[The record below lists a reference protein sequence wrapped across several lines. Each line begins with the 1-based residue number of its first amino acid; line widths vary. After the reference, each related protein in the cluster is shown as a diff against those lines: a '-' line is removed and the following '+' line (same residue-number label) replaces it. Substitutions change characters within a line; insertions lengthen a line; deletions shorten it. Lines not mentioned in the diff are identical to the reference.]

1 MPIRLTQE
9 DWQAFERLDGSP
21 QANFEA
27 LWRALVLSNYG
38 GKGRFLEYKNHP
50 GVEFLLHIT
59 DDIPA
64 LGPTGYIVGWQCKYY
79 GSIREG
85 KSLTK
90 TQRKDIM
97 ESLAKSKEH
106 SPAPGKWILCIP
118 GKLTKKD
125 VDWLHSLST
134 TATEVLEWT
143 DEDIDWHLNMSGR
156 GNYLREAYFGKLQLS
171 QHDFEEAFA
180 LTFAPLKHRWIPEVH
195 VRSSEENE
203 IRRHLLEPVA
213 WLPLV
218 KARDG
223 LSDLRRYFTGKSDEA
238 ELFTLRVIDD
248 FQNHLTQL
256 LDSLNSGSSRNIEAI
271 TGWIDFVKAEVSK
284 RVLVLRKNRDAR
296 NLPLSNILHV
306 FDVVLDEV
314 EKISKESTVPIVA
327 VMADAG
333 WGKTHLAASLLQH
346 CEGRRKGGIL
356 LLAKDLGENSD
367 FNALIRQ
374 VVLPGGRS
382 FSNAEELLV
391 ALHEFGSRQQCR
403 VPLIVDGLNESQN
416 PSAWKDIIA
425 RLLVL
430 LERYRN
436 VLLVVTFRTG
446 YCSSWRH
453 SGISYFGDVN
463 PSVRFVYKDFCL
475 PKGIH
480 CLEASLSHDFHDLVK
495 RYFKYYHIVYRGVV
509 PHILHHPLT
518 LRLFCDATN
527 RDRRVAVHPGSLP
540 SDMSSV
546 FNAFCESAAKHIEEH
561 APMNF
566 RRRACE
572 YRDRIRNI
580 GKLLWENDN
589 RFASVDKLKQQ
600 FPVTDSSWENDW
612 SNVLSQEGL
621 ILTRHD
627 WKEPN
632 NVVFEA
638 AYDAFGGYLIADY
651 LTTQFSHNFKE
662 FLSDASFQKNV
673 VEGGHPLSEDILS
686 FLTWLYPL
694 KNHAE
699 MLFDIAPESIRER
712 VLKKTLD
719 CDERHLNGKTL
730 EAFREEAKSNIEFAK
745 RCYGKAWSRLFD
757 LDSHLNA
764 KFLDSILTDLPPVT
778 RDERWGL
785 WLFNNRREMF
795 PRLDNILNQ
804 VSQVAEAFVESVFI
818 LCKWLLGSVV
828 ISIRD
833 RASRLLVLL
842 GERYPEKVLAL
853 VSDSFWNN
861 DPYIVERLTAI
872 AYGILM
878 FLYATRKTDI
888 LMLQGRTYVRIARE
902 TLLSPDS
909 RYATPNVI
917 IRDSIVNS
925 EALLKYATGEEP
937 VEISRFLQ
945 TNYLAP
951 INPFRQADKTSHD
964 DTAQVCHAI
973 RVDFENYT
981 LTGLFGLH
989 PYDTGSDKYK
999 KMRAQF
1005 EQRMFD
1011 IGYRYSLF
1019 ESVDRE
1025 IQDEQYVRP
1034 YHGQPLYTERFG
1046 KKYAKIVLHEME
1058 GVFDKSVYSARRK
1071 LHDFI
1076 DPSFPGIS
1084 PLLGTGFLET
1094 PFPESSDVES
1104 WIQDGHIPDCRKGI
1118 VRRFPDTGTDD
1129 WVLISGIFNDTSE
1142 DGKMILFSTLGGV
1155 FAKPQTMRHLVRNPR
1170 EIDVSPLPQKIYSY
1184 HLESPWS
1191 FHYRFDDDD
1200 PDKDISLACP
1210 ITKNIKTAWETGM
1223 NNVGP
1228 TYFYEIPAEWYFM
1241 ENRPLDCEDSP
1252 SGMLLSHYMALRLD
1266 LRPAPHSWEFRDG
1279 TGRLAVRFYQ
1289 KRGNKDRYS
1298 LLYLRKDLLMRYLE
1312 LEKTEFA
1319 IMFQGERRMG
1329 IGELNKHDDFF
1340 KRMPRDVGEFHEL
1353 LCFTKSGF
1361 RRVSGKRTP

>member
-1 MPIRLTQE
+1 MSIRLTQE
-9 DWQAFERLDGSP
+9 DWQAFERLDG
-21 QANFEA
+21 AREDNFEA
-27 LWRALVLSNYG
+27 LWRTLVLSNYG
-38 GKGRFLEYKNHP
+38 GKGRFLEYKNHR
-50 GVEFLLHIT
+50 GVEFLLYLAT
-59 DDIPA
+59 EVPA
-64 LGPTGYIVGWQCKYY
+64 LGPTGHIVGWQCKYY

-90 TQRKDIM
+90 TQRKDIV

-134 TATEVLEWT
+134 TTTEVLEWT
-143 DEDIDWHLNMSGR
+143 DEDIDRHLNISER

-171 QHDFEEAFA
+171 QRDLQEAFT

-195 VRSSEENE
+195 VRSSEEDE

-213 WLPLV
+213 WSPLV
-218 KARDG
+218 HARDE
-223 LSDLRRYFTGKSDEA
+223 LSYLRRYFTGKSDEA
-238 ELFTLRVIDD
+238 ELFTLRIVND
-248 FQNHLTQL
+248 FQNHLNQL
-256 LDSLNSGSSRNIEAI
+256 LDSLNSGRLRNIETI
-271 TGWIDFVKAEVSK
+271 TGWMNSVKADVSK
-284 RVLVLRKNRDAR
+284 LVLVLRKNRDAR

-306 FDVVLDEV
+306 FDVVLVEV
-314 EKISKESTVPIVA
+314 EQIGKETTVPIVA

-333 WGKTHLAASLLQH
+333 WGKTHLAASLLQN
-346 CEGRRKGGIL
+346 CEGRRKGGFL
-356 LLAKDLGENSD
+356 LLAKALGENND
-367 FNALIRQ
+367 FNTLVSQ

-382 FSNAEELLV
+382 FSNEEELLA
-391 ALHEFGSRQQCR
+391 ALHEFGSRHQCR
-403 VPLIVDGLNESQN
+403 VPLVIDGLNESKD
-416 PSAWKDIIA
+416 PSAWKNIIA

-446 YCSSWRH
+446 NCSSWQHYRTPYVDPLIR
-453 SGISYFGDVN
+453 SA
-463 PSVRFVYKDFCL
+463 YKEICL
-475 PKGIH
+475 PEGIH
-480 CLEASLSHDFHDLVK
+480 CLEASLSQDFRELTR
-495 RYFKYYHIVYRGVV
+495 RYFKYYRIVYHGFI

-561 APMNF
+561 APTNF

-572 YRDRIRNI
+572 YRDCIRNV
-580 GKLLWENDN
+580 GKLLWENAN
-589 RFASVDKLKQQ
+589 RFASVDELKQQ
-600 FPVTDSSWENDW
+600 FPTTDSSWENDW

-621 ILTRHD
+621 ILTRHN
-627 WKEPN
+627 WKKPN

-662 FLSDASFQKNV
+662 FLSDASFQKYV
-673 VEGGHPLSEDILS
+673 VEDGHPLSEDILS

-699 MLFDIAPESIRER
+699 MLFDIVPESIRER
-712 VLKKTLD
+712 VLQKTLD
-719 CDERHLNGKTL
+719 CDERNLNGKTL

-778 RDERWGL
+778 RDEQWGL
-785 WLFNNRREMF
+785 WLFHIRREMF
-795 PRLDNILNQ
+795 PWLGDVLKQ
-804 VSQVAEAFVESVFI
+804 VPKVNEAFVESVF
-818 LCKWLLGSVV
+818 LLGKWLLGSIVR
-828 ISIRD
+828 SIRD
-833 RASRLLVLL
+833 RASRLLEHL
-842 GERYPEKVLAL
+842 GEQYPERVLTL
-853 VSDSFWNN
+853 VSESLRNN
-861 DPYIVERLTAI
+861 DPYILERLTSI

-878 FLYATRKTDI
+878 SLYATRKTDI
-888 LMLQGRTYVRIARE
+888 LKMNGGDYVRNARE

-909 RYATPNVI
+909 RHATPNAVV
-917 IRDSIVNS
+917 RDSIINS
-925 EALLKYATGEEP
+925 EVLLKFASGDDSA
-937 VEISRFLQ
+937 EISRFLQ
-945 TNYLAP
+945 ADHSAP
-951 INPFRQADKTSHD
+951 VNPFQHAVKTNPD
-964 DTAQVCHAI
+964 DTAQVRRAI
-973 RVDFENYT
+973 HMDFENYT
-981 LTGLFGLH
+981 LTGLLGLH

-1011 IGYRYSLF
+1011 IGYRYLLF

-1025 IQDEQYVRP
+1025 IRDAQYIRP
-1034 YHGQPLYTERFG
+1034 YHEQPLYAERFG

-1058 GVFDKSVYSARRK
+1058 GVFDKGVYSARRK
-1071 LHDFI
+1071 MHDFI
-1076 DPSFPGIS
+1076 DPSFPGIPS
-1084 PLLGTGFLET
+1084 LLGTRFLKT
-1094 PFPESSDVES
+1094 PFSESSDVES
-1104 WIQDGHIPDCRKGI
+1104 WMLNGRIPDCRKGI
-1118 VRRFPDTGTDD
+1118 VRRFPDTGAND
-1129 WVLISGIFNDTSE
+1129 WVLISGIFDDTSE
-1142 DGKMILFSTLGGV
+1142 DGKMILFSTFDGV

-1170 EIDVSPLPQKIYSY
+1170 EIDVSPLPQKFYSY

-1191 FHYRFDDDD
+1191 LHYRFDDDD

-1210 ITKNIKTAWETGM
+1210 ITNNIRTDWKKDMDNGGTRD
-1223 NNVGP
+1223 
-1228 TYFYEIPAEWYFM
+1228 FYEIPAEWYSA

-1289 KRGNKDRYS
+1289 KRGDKDRYS
-1298 LLYLRKDLLMRYLE
+1298 LLYLRKDLMIRYLE
-1312 LEKTEFA
+1312 LEQTEFA

-1329 IGELNKHDDFF
+1329 AAELNKPHDDFF
-1340 KRMPRDVGEFHEL
+1340 KRMPRDVGEFHEFFR
-1353 LCFTKSGF
+1353 FTKSGF
-1361 RRVSGKRTP
+1361 RCVSRKGTP

>member
-9 DWQAFERLDGSP
+9 DWQAFERLDG
-21 QANFEA
+21 AREDNFEA
-27 LWRALVLSNYG
+27 LWRALVLSNYE

-50 GVEFLLHIT
+50 GVEFLLQLSN
-59 DDIPA
+59 DVSG
-64 LGPTGYIVGWQCKYY
+64 LGPSGCTIGWQCKYFP
-79 GSIREG
+79 SIRAG
-85 KSLTK
+85 KSLSGGQK
-90 TQRKDIM
+90 RNILD
-97 ESLAKSKEH
+97 SFAKSKAQ
-106 SPAPGKWILCIP
+106 SPVPEKWILCIP

-143 DEDIDWHLNMSGR
+143 DSDIDRHLNMSECGLH
-156 GNYLREAYFGKLQLS
+156 LREAYFGKLQLS

-218 KARDG
+218 KVRDE
-223 LSDLRRYFTGKSDEA
+223 LSDLRRYFSGKSDAA

-248 FQNHLTQL
+248 FQNHLNEL
-256 LDSLNSGSSRNIEAI
+256 LDSLNSGSLRNIGAI
-271 TGWIDFVKAEVSK
+271 TGWMDSVKVDVSK
-284 RVLVLRKNRDAR
+284 LVLVLRKNRDAR

-306 FDVVLDEV
+306 FDVVLHEV
-314 EKISKESTVPIVA
+314 EKIGKESTVPIVA

-346 CEGRRKGGIL
+346 CDGRRKGGIL
-356 LLAKDLGENSD
+356 LLAKELGGNND
-367 FNALIRQ
+367 FNALVSQ

-382 FSNAEELLV
+382 FSNAEELLA
-391 ALHEFGSRQQCR
+391 ALHEYGSRHQCR
-403 VPLIVDGLNESQN
+403 VPLVIDGLNESRN
-416 PSAWKDIIA
+416 PFAWKTIIA

-446 YCSSWRH
+446 NCSSWQH
-453 SGISYFGDVN
+453 FGVPSYVD
-463 PSVRFVYKDFCL
+463 PSVRSAYKEICL
-475 PKGIH
+475 PEGIR
-480 CLEASLSHDFHDLVK
+480 CLEASLSQDFRELTR
-495 RYFKYYHIVYRGVV
+495 RYFKYYRIVYHGSV

-518 LRLFCDATN
+518 LRLFCEATN
-527 RDRRVAVHPGSLP
+527 KERRVTVRPSSLP
-540 SDMSSV
+540 LDMSSV
-546 FNAFCESAAKHIEEH
+546 FDGFCESAAKHIEEH
-561 APMNF
+561 F
-566 RRRACE
+566 RTSFHRLANE
-572 YRDRIRNI
+572 YRVYIRNI
-580 GKLLWENDN
+580 GKLLWENGN
-589 RFASVDKLKQQ
+589 RFASVDELKQQ
-600 FPVTDSSWENDW
+600 FPTTDSSWENDW
-612 SNVLSQEGL
+612 TNILAQEGL

-627 WKEPN
+627 WKNPGK
-632 NVVFEA
+632 VVFET
-638 AYDAFGGYLIADY
+638 AYDAFGGFLIADY
-651 LTTQFSHNFKE
+651 LTSQFAHNFKD
-662 FLSDASFQKNV
+662 FLSDVSFQKNI
-673 VEGGHPLSEDILS
+673 VENGHSLSEDILS
-686 FLTWLYPL
+686 FLTWLYPR
-694 KNHAE
+694 KNYAE
-699 MLFDIAPESIRER
+699 MFFEMAPESIRER
-712 VLKKTLD
+712 VLQKTLD
-719 CDERHLNGKTL
+719 CDERYLNGKTL

-778 RDERWGL
+778 RDEQWGL

-795 PRLDNILNQ
+795 SWLGDILNL
-804 VSQVAEAFVESVFI
+804 VPQVAEAFVESVFI

-828 ISIRD
+828 RSIRD

-842 GERYPEKVLAL
+842 GERYPERVLAL
-853 VSDSFWNN
+853 ISESLPNN
-861 DPYIVERLTAI
+861 DQYIVERLSSI

-878 FLYATRKTDI
+878 SLYATRKDDI
-888 LMLQGRTYVRIARE
+888 LKLNGGDYAQLAKK

-909 RYATPNVI
+909 QYATPNVI
-917 IRDSIVNS
+917 IRDSIINA
-925 EALLKYATGEEP
+925 EALLKFASDNDPAG
-937 VEISRFLQ
+937 ISRFLQ
-945 TNYLAP
+945 ADHSALV
-951 INPFRQADKTSHD
+951 NPFQHAVKTNPD
-964 DTAQVCHAI
+964 DTAQVRRAI
-973 RVDFENYT
+973 QMDFENYT
-981 LTGLFGLH
+981 LTGLLGLR
-989 PYDTGSDKYK
+989 PYDTGSEQYK

-1019 ESVDRE
+1019 ESIDRE
-1025 IQDEQYVRP
+1025 IRDGRHDQP
-1034 YHGQPLYTERFG
+1034 YHEPPLYIERFG

-1076 DPSFPGIS
+1076 DPSFPGI
-1084 PLLGTGFLET
+1084 PTLLEAGFLKT
-1094 PFPESSDVES
+1094 PFSESPDVES
-1104 WIQDGHIPDCRKGI
+1104 WMRNGSIPDCRKGI
-1118 VRRFPDTGTDD
+1118 VRRFPDTGADN
-1129 WVLISGIFNDTSE
+1129 WILISGIFNDTSE
-1142 DGKMILFSTLGGV
+1142 DGKMILFSSFDGV
-1155 FAKPQTMRHLVRNPR
+1155 FAKPKAMRHLARNPR
-1170 EIDVSPLPQKIYSY
+1170 EIDISPLPQKFYNY

-1210 ITKNIKTAWETGM
+1210 ITRNIKTAWEKDM
-1223 NNVGP
+1223 DNVGERV
-1228 TYFYEIPAEWYFM
+1228 FYEIPAEWYSV

-1252 SGMLLSHYMALRLD
+1252 SGVLLSHYMALRLD
-1266 LRPAPHSWEFRDG
+1266 LRPVPHSWEFRDEA
-1279 TGRLAVRFYQ
+1279 GRPAVRFF
-1289 KRGNKDRYS
+1289 KKEGNQDRYD
-1298 LLYLRKDLLMRYLE
+1298 LLYLRKDLLIRYLE

-1340 KRMPRDVGEFHEL
+1340 KRMPRDVGEFHEFFR
-1353 LCFTKSGF
+1353 FTKSGF
-1361 RRVSGKRTP
+1361 RCVSRKGTP